1 MYADELI
8 SREEPNEKMGG
19 LRRENERL
27 ENELKNDVL
36 SSDEWRAVESNLEQ
50 HVQTIGSKA
59 GAAGSGR
66 Q

>member
-1 MYADELI
+1 M
-8 SREEPNEKMGG
+8 
-19 LRRENERL
+19 RRENKRL

-50 HVQTIGSKA
+50 QVQTIGSQA